1 MNKPELLDLT
11 IKITIKI
18 TDDLVG
24 TPGDELEDLAYEQLK
39 KISEVI
45 ESNNFYIVETEKIW
59 S

>member
-1 MNKPELLDLT
+1 MNKPKLLDLT